1 MTTDADNK
9 KEEHNDYEDIELTI
23 EELEEYFIKT
33 VEDSEIH
40 DDIDKTLFDEDA
52 RWLTY
57 YINPPCGLSVK
68 INNTLFSYEGQRI
81 DKLVIYESGNSKRI
95 YCYDRNDHWVEDVD
109 ILTQEPYE
117 NIRFIFEYGDLKTC
131 STTDK
136 EQQSYVQLYE
146 QLSPY
151 MPVEENR
158 RVVQKWFEEHPKFEL
173 PPFELPPFELPP
185 FEPKHTVTLPTLP
198 KEETEALLKR
208 LSMNP
213 DNYKPINMDKPE
225 HSYEP
230 HYISSEDIEKMMT
243 NKKGHINCEDSKSK

>member
-1 MTTDADNK
+1 MTIEADNK
-9 KEEHNDYEDIELTI
+9 KEEYNDYDDIELTV
-23 EELEEYFIKT
+23 EELEKYFIKT
-33 VEDSEIH
+33 VEEMEIH

-68 INNTLFSYEGQRI
+68 INNTLFSYASQRI
-81 DKLVIYESGNSKRI
+81 DKLVIYEDDSKRI

-131 STTDK
+131 STTNK

-151 MPVEENR
+151 LPVEENR
-158 RVVQKWFEEHPKFEL
+158 RVVQKWFEKHQKLGVSFC
-173 PPFELPPFELPP
+173 
-185 FEPKHTVTLPTLP
+185 EPQYAVTLPDLP

-208 LSMNP
+208 YGMDP
-213 DNYKPINMDKPE
+213 DKYEPGIVDKPE
-225 HSYEP
+225 HSYETYDLP
-230 HYISSEDIEKMMT
+230 EDTPEKMT
-243 NKKGHINCEDSKSK
+243 NEKGHMNCEDSKSK